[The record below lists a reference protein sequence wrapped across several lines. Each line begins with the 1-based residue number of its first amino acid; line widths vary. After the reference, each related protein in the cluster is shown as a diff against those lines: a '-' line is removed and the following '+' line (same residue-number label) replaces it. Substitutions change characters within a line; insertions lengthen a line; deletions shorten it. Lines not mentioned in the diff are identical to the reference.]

1 MNPPGQVSS
10 SASSGT
16 MVSDAHRIAWYFLKA
31 TGQVRD
37 DYADHVLLSRIVVAL
52 ADRGVSHRIRIANM
66 AIAEFGCALARR
78 HQPAAT
84 LVANRRF

>member
-1 MNPPGQVSS
+1 MNPSGQVSLS
-10 SASSGT
+10 PSPGT

-66 AIAEFGCALARR
+66 AIADFGCEVARR
-78 HQPAAT
+78 QQPAAT